1 MKLAAIHK
9 SQTSRPIQRRG
20 FTLIEMMI
28 SVTLVLLMM
37 LMFAE
42 IFELASDSMTLQ
54 RALADNDQK
63 VRAFTTVL
71 RGDLQKRSFERVFPY
86 HPKENIDVQS
96 ESFGPRR
103 GYLYISLNDP
113 DNAIDNLLQF
123 TTLTTIRN
131 ENPDE
136 TPYYGN
142 AVGLVSTDP
151 TLANVGQVQS
161 HIRRNSQQP
170 EHDDGELQLNFAG
183 ASKAAEIAYYVRGGR
198 LYRRT
203 ILIRDPISV
212 AGTSTA
218 QPRLTWETV
227 SGQPEATPIEYL
239 RHVSVGATPFRVQT
253 INGQYAKYDP
263 SIAVGASLSDDYWED
278 FSFSAYAAF
287 AAGGPDGAMLL
298 DERALAN
305 DQINLGAA
313 SLGLT
318 NIVGAPASCYRFGFD
333 QATGISR
340 EFSTSTPG
348 TPGFFFVGRLTAE
361 EMSHGD
367 FNFPQNGST
376 AFGNPTTNGDNP
388 MSYLWPLTDANSD
401 DVVDE
406 FDSVGGIR
414 GSRRGEDLLLSN
426 VHAFEIDIWDDR
438 IGGFVQPGHSLTDAA
453 GEFGDYHR
461 GRNLQLNRSTP
472 LVVVPSGSPAAWDT
486 APYDQWT
493 GRIFDTWH
501 YLNDT
506 DGILTTNSDRELPP
520 YRALRYYPPVG
531 HDYYGTG
538 NTAPAPTRL
547 TWAINQTYAVGD
559 VVFPRSITPLPPVPP
574 APPVLDSNHPR
585 DFSRYYVCITPG
597 TSGPNAVLD
606 EPVWSTAP
614 GTVVDAPSGEP
625 RWVVRSNVRPLRAIQ
640 IRVRFLHEASG
651 KMRQLSLVHSL

>member
-9 SQTSRPIQRRG
+9 SRTSRPIQRRG

-63 VRAFTTVL
+63 VRAFTTVM

-86 HPKENIDVQS
+86 HPKENIDVQT
-96 ESFGPRR
+96 ESFSSRR

-113 DNAIDNLLQF
+113 DNAIDNVLQF

-183 ASKAAEIAYYVRGGR
+183 ASKAGEVAYYVRGGR
-198 LYRRT
+198 LYRKT
-203 ILIRDPISV
+203 ILVRDPISV

-218 QPRLTWETV
+218 QPRLTWDSA

-239 RHVSVGATPFRVQT
+239 RHQVGVTASRVQT
-253 INGQYAKYDP
+253 IAGEYAKYDP
-263 SIAVGASLSDDYWED
+263 SVTVGASLSDDYWED
-278 FSFSAYAAF
+278 FSFSAYASF
-287 AAGGPDGAMLL
+287 AAGAPDGAMLL

-305 DQINLGAA
+305 DQAGLGAA

-318 NIVGAPASCYRFGFD
+318 NIFGAPARCYRFGFD
-333 QATGISR
+333 QFTGISR

-348 TPGFFFVGRLTAE
+348 TAGFFFVGRFTAE

-376 AFGNPTTNGDNP
+376 AFGNPATAGDNP
-388 MSYLWPLTDANSD
+388 MSYGWPLTDANSD

-406 FDSVGGIR
+406 FDSVGGIQGP

-438 IGGFVQPGHSLTDAA
+438 IGDFVQPGHSRTNGA
-453 GEFGDYHR
+453 GELGDYHR

-472 LVVVPSGSPAAWDT
+472 LVVVPSGSPAAWNT
-486 APYDQWT
+486 PPYDQWT

-506 DGILTTNSDRELPP
+506 DGNLLTNSDRELPP
-520 YRALRYYPPVG
+520 YRALTFYPPDVPG
-531 HDYYGTG
+531 HGYYGPG
-538 NTAPAPTRL
+538 NTAPAPTQPL
-547 TWAINQTYAVGD
+547 WAINQPYAVGD
-559 VVFPRSITPLPPVPP
+559 VVFPLSSTPPLPPPP
-574 APPVLDSNHPR
+574 FASNHPR

-597 TSGPNAVLD
+597 TSGPDAVLN
-606 EPVWSTAP
+606 EPAWSIVP
-614 GTVVDAPSGEP
+614 GAVVDAPTGEP

-651 KMRQLSLVHSL
+651 KMRQLSLVHAL